1 MFKDKF
7 EFKRDF
13 TQRVVESYGR
23 SVEQSHRTERYMV
36 LGEMV
41 RDYASI
47 HWKQNK
53 ETIAQIE
60 AKQMFYF
67 SMEFL
72 IGRLM
77 TNNLM
82 NLGIYEVVRDGLRE
96 LDIDI
101 NELEDLESDA
111 GLGNGGLGRLAACFL
126 DSLATLELPG
136 HGYGIRYK
144 FGMFEQKIE
153 NGFQMEYPDKWLTY
167 DEPWTVKRVDE
178 AVEVKTKEI
187 LTV

>member
-72 IGRLM
+72 AKAK
-77 TNNLM
+77 T
-82 NLGIYEVVRDGLRE
+82 
-96 LDIDI
+96 
-101 NELEDLESDA
+101 A
-111 GLGNGGLGRLAACFL
+111 
-126 DSLATLELPG
+126 SLFEMSTTSVNS
-136 HGYGIRYK
+136 
-144 FGMFEQKIE
+144 FGFFPAMI
-153 NGFQMEYPDKWLTY
+153 
-167 DEPWTVKRVDE
+167 TVSSN
-178 AVEVKTKEI
+178 AS
-187 LTV
+187 